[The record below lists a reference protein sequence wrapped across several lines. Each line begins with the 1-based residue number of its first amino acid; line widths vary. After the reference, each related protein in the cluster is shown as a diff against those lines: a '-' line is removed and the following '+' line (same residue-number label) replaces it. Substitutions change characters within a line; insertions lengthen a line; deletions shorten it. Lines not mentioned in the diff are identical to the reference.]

1 MYLQNPSVN
10 LFFSF
15 VFRLETDIVH
25 HNGGSA
31 VQGSLTGDRLQIPSL
46 LRERAERE
54 VGAIIHSKQYQQSGM
69 PRPVHSDTLPCL
81 PSSRHNIQLHCV
93 PIINLPV
100 MLIQASVTIDS
111 ELTKVDCL
119 FSAVLS
125 QCGLCHIKSPH
136 LPYVIPLHI
145 FSQFKNIFGHKDLMT
160 T

>member
-31 VQGSLTGDRLQIPSL
+31 VQGSLTGDCKYPVYWE
-46 LRERAERE
+46 RERAERE

-69 PRPVHSDTLPCL
+69 PRPVHSDTL

-136 LPYVIPLHI
+136 LPYVIPLQL

>member
-1 MYLQNPSVN
+1 M
-10 LFFSF
+10 
-15 VFRLETDIVH
+15 E
-25 HNGGSA
+25 G
-31 VQGSLTGDRLQIPSL
+31 VQCRGVWLGTANTQFIERE
-46 LRERAERE
+46 ERAERE

-69 PRPVHSDTLPCL
+69 PVRPVHSDTLP
-81 PSSRHNIQLHCV
+81 SSRHNIQPHCV
-93 PIINLPV
+93 AIINLPV